1 MNWHEFLP
9 LITAIYYICLEVK
22 THLVN
27 LRCISP
33 MWSIFHLVTIEL
45 NTHISY
51 VNVLL
56 TAEDRVC
63 VGVAAGNHTESLNFI
78 HGRRFVCGE
87 LNDNAFLSQFA
98 TPSTAAST
106 NILLAISI
114 SSGNVDWQT
123 TRAIILMIRVS
134 QSFRVLSDSA
144 QIL

>member
-1 MNWHEFLP
+1 M
-9 LITAIYYICLEVK
+9 
-22 THLVN
+22 
-27 LRCISP
+27 
-33 MWSIFHLVTIEL
+33 
-45 NTHISY
+45 
-51 VNVLL
+51 
-56 TAEDRVC
+56 C
-63 VGVAAGNHTESLNFI
+63 VGVAEGNHTESLNFI

-87 LNDNAFLSQFA
+87 LNDNVFLRQSA

-106 NILLAISI
+106 NILLSAISI